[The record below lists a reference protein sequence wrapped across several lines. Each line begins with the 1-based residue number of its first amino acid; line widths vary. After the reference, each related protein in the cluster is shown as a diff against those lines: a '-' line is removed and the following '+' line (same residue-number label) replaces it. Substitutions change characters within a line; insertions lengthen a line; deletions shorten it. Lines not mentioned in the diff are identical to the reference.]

1 MPSFLQPAASPFLKI
16 FQIFLKYGSLVFPF
30 RPCTENPSL
39 SFDVV
44 WTNLLAAAF
53 APLRRVSM
61 LHGSRSTSSCFV
73 GLQALQIHRL
83 FRNRHLMSLFPIRK
97 VDTNCHFGKG
107 RKGSCDEQDWH
118 DIEKR
123 LHYFPYFPCAISFL
137 KALHKTLLLPG
148 LEKKVLV
155 GGSRDSL

>member
-1 MPSFLQPAASPFLKI
+1 MMPSFLQPAASPFLKI

-44 WTNLLAAAF
+44 RTNLLAAF
-53 APLRRVSM
+53 ALRRVSM

-83 FRNRHLMSLFPIRK
+83 FRNRHLMSLVPITK
-97 VDTNCHFGKG
+97 VEIQCYLGKG
-107 RKGSCDEQDWH
+107 RKGSCDVQVWH
-118 DIEKR
+118 DVEKR
-123 LHYFPYFPCAISFL
+123 LHCLAGLSICNYISKGF
-137 KALHKTLLLPG
+137 A
-148 LEKKVLV
+148 
-155 GGSRDSL
+155 